1 MSWNAETIGGPS
13 WTDCKWGSDR
23 FGLFHSFFSIFAMNK
38 FLDYYYQT
46 QCGFIMSI
54 YKDDYSVAIIQP
66 DLEMRLAYMNPQRQY
81 S

>member
-1 MSWNAETIGGPS
+1 
-13 WTDCKWGSDR
+13 
-23 FGLFHSFFSIFAMNK
+23 MNK